1 MSDSRIRHG
10 IDLRASAAELLDRG
24 LGRKSVADRVGVP
37 EETVRQWQ
45 LTYRAVGLEGLLVM
59 GRKQA
64 VYDHGTRVA
73 AARAVVEY
81 GMTRAEAM
89 SRFGVASQAPLDRW
103 CRLCR
108 EGGAAALEPKPRGRP
123 GAAPAPRTRE
133 RELEERVRKLE
144 AQVAYLKNS
153 VPWPRGA
160 RADRGEGRVRQAAP
174 G

>member
-10 IDLRASAAELLDRG
+10 ADLRARAAELLDRG
-24 LGRKSVADRVGVP
+24 LGRKSVADRIGVP

-64 VYDHGTRVA
+64 VYDLETKVA
-73 AARAVVEY
+73 AARAVVEE
-81 GMTRAEAM
+81 GMAKPEAM
-89 SRFGVASQAPLDRW
+89 RRFGIASSSPLDRW
-103 CRLCR
+103 CRLYR

-123 GAAPAPRTRE
+123 GAAAAPRTRE

-144 AQVAYLKNS
+144 AQVAYLKKFRALAS
-153 VPWPRGA
+153 RDPR
-160 RADRGEGRVRQAAP
+160 
-174 G
+174 